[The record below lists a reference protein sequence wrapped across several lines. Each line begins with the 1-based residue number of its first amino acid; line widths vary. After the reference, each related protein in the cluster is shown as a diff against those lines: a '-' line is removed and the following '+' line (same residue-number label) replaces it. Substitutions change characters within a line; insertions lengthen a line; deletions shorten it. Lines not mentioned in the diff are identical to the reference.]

1 MMVLWLLLGFSLLV
15 WGAERFVDGAATLA
29 EKWGVPSL
37 IIGLT
42 VVAFGTSAPELAVSV
57 SASLAGANEIAL
69 GNVVGSNLFNL
80 LVVAG
85 LSGVVAPLVVER
97 QLLRRDWTATIVAT
111 LALLG
116 LMALDGVLSRV
127 DGLLLLVGFGLV
139 MGLQIRSAMGHQAAK
154 QPTTP
159 PRLSNRRMALSIVLG
174 LGAIVGGG
182 QLSVYGATGLARAFG
197 LSETVIG
204 LTIVAVGTSLPEL
217 VTSLVATKRGDVSI
231 AMGNVI
237 GSNLFNILFV
247 LGISCAINPIVV
259 APTAIWDVT
268 ILLVVT
274 AGMFVLATKNR
285 LNRPWGI
292 GLSLCYVGYTAW
304 LLVR

>member
-1 MMVLWLLLGFSLLV
+1 MMIFWLLLGFALLV
-15 WGAERFVDGAATLA
+15 WGADRFVEGAAALA

-85 LSGVVAPLVVER
+85 LSGVLAPLVVER
-97 QLLRRDWTATIVAT
+97 QLLHRDWTATILAT
-111 LALLG
+111 VGLLG
-116 LMALDGVLSRV
+116 LMVLDRELSRV
-127 DGLLLLVGFGLV
+127 DGLLLLVGFVVV
-139 MGLQIRSAMGHQAAK
+139 MGLQIRSAMGQ
-154 QPTTP
+154 QVESETTTQ
-159 PRLSNRRMALSIVLG
+159 LSNKRMVLSILLG
-174 LGAIVGGG
+174 LCAIIGGG
-182 QLSVYGATGLARAFG
+182 QLSVYGATGLARQFG

-217 VTSLVATKRGDVSI
+217 VTSLVATKRGNVSI

-237 GSNLFNILFV
+237 GSNLFNILFI
-247 LGISCAINPIVV
+247 LGASCAINPIAV
-259 APTAIWDVT
+259 APTALWDVS

-274 AGMFVLATKNR
+274 AGMFVLAMKNR

-292 GLSLCYVGYTAW
+292 ALTLFYVDYTIW